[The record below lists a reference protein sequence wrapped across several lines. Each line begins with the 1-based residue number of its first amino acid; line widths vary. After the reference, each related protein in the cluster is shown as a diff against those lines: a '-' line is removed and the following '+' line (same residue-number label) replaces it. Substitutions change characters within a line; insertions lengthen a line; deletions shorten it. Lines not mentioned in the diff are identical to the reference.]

1 MNKELMKIK
10 EDLRQRSRREA
21 YKLWRL
27 AWRATEHGCS
37 QDTIHKIREEA
48 DWCFRTGTAYPE
60 RLLTDQVR
68 YELRY
73 AFKC

>member
-37 QDTIHKIREEA
+37 PDTIHKIRK
-48 DWCFRTGTAYPE
+48 RLTGVLE
-60 RLLTDQVR
+60 QGQLTQR
-68 YELRY
+68 G
-73 AFKC
+73 C